1 MGHTNCQSIWVFFFQ
16 KAPFFSTMLHTYNRI
31 KPNRGK
37 QYNHSIASTSET
49 IQSFKTSITT
59 NQRKERER
67 ITTYLEEEELQPG
80 RTMNHQQ
87 EEEPEARSSVREEV
101 ICLKKRQRKKE
112 NEEAEG
118 EGEQRRRKKHKRRKV
133 CDSYGRVNIALF
145 ILYR

>member
-1 MGHTNCQSIWVFFFQ
+1 MLIRMNYMDQQSIWVIRIVNLYGFFFS
-16 KAPFFSTMLHTYNRI
+16 KKRHFFRQCFIHTT
-31 KPNRGK
+31 
-37 QYNHSIASTSET
+37 SIA
-49 IQSFKTSITT
+49 T
-59 NQRKERER
+59 NQHKERER

>member
-1 MGHTNCQSIWVFFFQ
+1 MGFFFQ

-49 IQSFKTSITT
+49 IQSFKTSIAT
-59 NQRKERER
+59 NQHKERER

-87 EEEPEARSSVREEV
+87 EEEPEALNERIKRERD
-101 ICLKKRQRKKE
+101 INNKKM
-112 NEEAEG
+112 
-118 EGEQRRRKKHKRRKV
+118 
-133 CDSYGRVNIALF
+133 DSFLV
-145 ILYR
+145 